1 MAPFQKHLRF
11 IPGLLIVIASLLI
24 GSVRGNAQP
33 PSILL
38 EPPVSN
44 DENPLRAVFVD
55 RDVDANGG
63 LSSMAQTMPTTSNR
77 IREATVRAGD
87 TLGPATDFGFSSAIK
102 LSRKKAIEKGRQTI
116 PHDTHRPDGCHLYMM
131 HPHREIYAFTHL
143 QSRCS
148 GQ

>member
-44 DENPLRAVFVD
+44 DENPLRTVFVD

-63 LSSMAQTMPTTSNR
+63 LSETEFITDSQSEVAKR
-77 IREATVRAGD
+77 KRA
-87 TLGPATDFGFSSAIK
+87 FV
-102 LSRKKAIEKGRQTI
+102 
-116 PHDTHRPDGCHLYMM
+116 
-131 HPHREIYAFTHL
+131 
-143 QSRCS
+143 
-148 GQ
+148 